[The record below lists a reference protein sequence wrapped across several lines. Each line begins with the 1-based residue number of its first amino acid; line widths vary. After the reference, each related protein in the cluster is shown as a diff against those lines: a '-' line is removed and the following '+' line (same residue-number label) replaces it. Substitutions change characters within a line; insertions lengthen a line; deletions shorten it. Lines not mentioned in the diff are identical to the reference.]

1 MRVLT
6 VVGARPQFVKH
17 GAVAR
22 VLRRSHEEYLV
33 HTGQHHDHG
42 MSARFFEELDIPAPD
57 ANLGIAGGP
66 HGQMTG
72 RMLEAIEAVVGQV
85 GPDLILVYGD
95 TNSTLAGAL
104 VGAKLHVPVAHVE
117 AGLRSFN
124 RRMPEEVNR
133 VVTDH
138 VSSLLLCPTEN
149 AVRLLAAEG
158 ITRGVHRVGDVML
171 DSVRAHVARARSR
184 PEARRVG
191 PEGPYAL
198 ATVHRPEN
206 TDHPARLGAIL
217 EALSDLS
224 LPVVLPLHPRTR
236 KVIEADAGL
245 KAKLGPGVRLVEPL
259 GYLDL
264 LATAAD
270 AALVLTDS
278 GGLQKEALFVGARC
292 VTLRDETEWVET
304 VESGANELVGADAAR
319 IRTAAARALAAGP
332 LPAPEADGPFGDG
345 RAAEKIVALLPSALE
360 APGLSG

>member
-1 MRVLT
+1 VRVLT

-72 RMLEAIEAVVGQV
+72 RMLEAIE
-85 GPDLILVYGD
+85 
-95 TNSTLAGAL
+95 AL